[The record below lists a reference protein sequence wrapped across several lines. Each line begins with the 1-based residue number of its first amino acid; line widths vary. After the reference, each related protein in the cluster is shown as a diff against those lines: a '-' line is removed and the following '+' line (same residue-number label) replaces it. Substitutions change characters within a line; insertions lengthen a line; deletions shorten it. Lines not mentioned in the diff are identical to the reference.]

1 MGRALITSASTR
13 VAYCI
18 CKNLSRHGIQAV
30 VADSDPLA
38 MSFWSRH
45 ASGRHVYTSPFLDET
60 RFVEDIL
67 RIIDKEKIDVL
78 IPVLEETYFVARH
91 RALLSPHVHIFMA
104 EYRDLISLHDKRS
117 LKNIAGRLG
126 VGMPKTVELED
137 AMSSGWPPDFQF
149 PAVLKP
155 KQGGGGWS
163 IMEVSDPFALRGIVQ
178 ELSLLPERYL
188 VQEKISGPIAGV
200 AMLYR
205 DGDLVASDSYWT
217 MRTYPHPYGQPTV
230 RISRDFPEATAA
242 LKIIL
247 DDLRWTG
254 PCQADFLHDE
264 ARNKSFLIDVNPRF
278 WGSVG
283 QSIARGIDF
292 PYYYY
297 KCAMGENDFSVPLVP
312 PEVATR
318 WLGGDMMRKI
328 SAFLSKADIA
338 RPGTELLPSRFAA
351 TDDFE
356 PTDPFPFAAWVASQ
370 GVRKVRTL
378 LGRGAHNGCLDGVW
392 E

>member
-30 VADSDPLA
+30 MADSDPLA

-45 ASGRHVYTSPFLDET
+45 AAGRHVYASPFLDEA
-60 RFVEDIL
+60 RFVEDLL

-91 RALLSPHVHIFMA
+91 RAVLAPHVRIFMA
-104 EYRDLISLHDKRS
+104 QYTDLISLHDKRS
-117 LKNIAGRLG
+117 LKNIAERLG
-126 VGMPKTVELED
+126 VSMPLTVELED
-137 AMSSGWPPDFQF
+137 AMTSGLPSDFHF

-163 IMEVSDPFALRGIVQ
+163 VMEVHDMTALRGMTEQFDV
-178 ELSLLPERYL
+178 LPERYL
-188 VQEKISGPIAGV
+188 VQEKIEGPIAGV

-205 DGDLVASDSYWT
+205 DGALVAADSYWT
-217 MRTYPHPYGQPTV
+217 VQTYPHPYGQPTV
-230 RISRDFPEATAA
+230 RVSRDFPDATAA
-242 LKIIL
+242 MKTIL

-264 ARNKSFLIDVNPRF
+264 VRGKSFLIDVNPRF

-297 KCAMGENDFSVPLVP
+297 KCAMGENDFSAPLNP
-312 PEVATR
+312 PVVATR
-318 WLGGDMMRKI
+318 WLGGDMMRKAH
-328 SAFLSKADIA
+328 AFLSGSSAA
-338 RPGTELLPSRFAA
+338 RPDAVLAGFAA
-351 TDDFE
+351 MDDFE
-356 PTDPFPFAAWVASQ
+356 LLDPFPLAGWAACQAA
-370 GVRKVRTL
+370 RKVRSL
-378 LGRGAHNGCLDGVW
+378 VGRGAHREALDGVW

>member
-30 VADSDPLA
+30 MADSDPLA

-45 ASGRHVYTSPFLDET
+45 AASRHVYASPFLDEA
-60 RFVEDIL
+60 RFVEDL
-67 RIIDKEKIDVL
+67 LMIIDKEKIDVL

-91 RALLSPHVHIFMA
+91 RAVLAPHVRIFMA
-104 EYRDLISLHDKRS
+104 EYEKLISLHDKRS
-117 LKNIAGRLG
+117 LKTIADRLG
-126 VGMPKTVELED
+126 VSMPMTVELD
-137 AMSSGWPPDFQF
+137 GALALGFPPDFHF

-163 IMEVSDPFALRGIVQ
+163 VMEIDGQSALQRMAEQSGF
-178 ELSLLPERYL
+178 LPERYL
-188 VQEKISGPIAGV
+188 VQEKIEGPVAGV

-205 DGDLVASDSYWT
+205 DGVLVASDSYWT
-217 MRTYPHPYGQPTV
+217 VQTYPHPYGQPTV
-230 RISRDFPEATAA
+230 RVSRDFPEATAA
-242 LKIIL
+242 LKTIL

-264 ARNKSFLIDVNPRF
+264 ARRQSFLIDVNPRF

-297 KCAMGENDFSVPLVP
+297 KCAMGENDFSAPLDP
-312 PEVATR
+312 PGVATR
-318 WLGGDMMRKI
+318 WLGGDMMRKAHALLTR
-328 SAFLSKADIA
+328 SNAE
-338 RPGTELLPSRFAA
+338 RPDAEFSGFAA
-351 TDDFE
+351 MDDFE
-356 PTDPFPFAAWVASQ
+356 LRDPFPLAGWAACQA
-370 GVRKVRTL
+370 VRKVRSL
-378 LGRGAHNGCLDGVW
+378 VGRGPHREALDGVW

>member
-30 VADSDPLA
+30 MADSDPLA

-45 ASGRHVYTSPFLDET
+45 AAGRHVYTSPFLDEA

-91 RALLSPHVHIFMA
+91 RAVLAPHVRIFLA
-104 EYRDLISLHDKRS
+104 EYWKLISLHDKRS
-117 LKNIAGRLG
+117 LKNIADRLG

-137 AMSSGWPPDFQF
+137 AMASGWPSDFHF

-163 IMEVSDPFALRGIVQ
+163 VIEVPDQFALRTLVQ
-178 ELSLLPERYL
+178 QGDLLPGRYL
-188 VQEKISGPIAGV
+188 VQEKIEGPVAGV

-205 DGDLVASDSYWT
+205 DGVLVAADSYWT
-217 MRTYPHPYGQPTV
+217 VQTYPHPYGQPTV
-230 RISRDFPEATAA
+230 RVSRDFPAATAA
-242 LKIIL
+242 LKTIL

-264 ARNKSFLIDVNPRF
+264 ARNESFLIDVNPRF

-297 KCAMGENDFSVPLVP
+297 KCAMGEHDFSAPIDP

-318 WLGGDMMRKI
+318 WLGGDMMRKAHAI
-328 SAFLSKADIA
+328 LSRSNGE
-338 RPGTELLPSRFAA
+338 RPEAGVTFPGFAA
-351 TDDFE
+351 MDDFE
-356 PTDPFPFAAWVASQ
+356 LRDPFPLAGWAACQA
-370 GVRKVRTL
+370 VRKMRGLVGL
-378 LGRGAHNGCLDGVW
+378 GAHREALDGVW

>member
-18 CKNLSRHGIQAV
+18 CKNLSSHGIQAV
-30 VADSDPLA
+30 MADSDPLA

-45 ASGRHVYTSPFLDET
+45 AAGRHVYASPFLDEA
-60 RFVEDIL
+60 RFVEDLL
-67 RIIDKEKIDVL
+67 RIIDRESIDVL
-78 IPVLEETYFVARH
+78 VPVLEETYFVARH
-91 RALLSPHVHIFMA
+91 RAVLAPHVRIFMS
-104 EYRDLISLHDKRS
+104 EYEKLISLHDKRS
-117 LKNIAGRLG
+117 LKSIADRLG
-126 VGMPKTVELED
+126 VRMPMTVELED
-137 AMSSGWPPDFQF
+137 ALALGLPSDFHF

-163 IMEVSDPFALRGIVQ
+163 VMEVADMPVLRVLAEQ
-178 ELSLLPERYL
+178 PELLPDRYL
-188 VQEKISGPIAGV
+188 VQEKIHGPIAGV
-200 AMLYR
+200 AMLYK
-205 DGDLVASDSYWT
+205 DGRLVASDSYWT
-217 MRTYPHPYGQPTV
+217 VQTYPHPYGQPTV
-230 RISRDFPEATAA
+230 RVSRDFPAATAA
-242 LKIIL
+242 LKTIL

-264 ARNKSFLIDVNPRF
+264 VRNESFLIDVNPRF

-297 KCAMGENDFSVPLVP
+297 KCAMDENDFSAPLDP

-318 WLGGDMMRKI
+318 WLGGDMMRK
-328 SAFLSKADIA
+328 ACGLLA
-338 RPGTELLPSRFAA
+338 RPNVERPDAEFSRFAA
-351 TDDFE
+351 MDDFE
-356 PTDPFPFAAWVASQ
+356 LRDPFPLAGWVACQ
-370 GVRKVRTL
+370 AVRKVRSL
-378 LGRGAHNGCLDGVW
+378 VGRGAHREALDGVW

>member
-1 MGRALITSASTR
+1 

-30 VADSDPLA
+30 MADSDPLA

-45 ASGRHVYTSPFLDET
+45 AAGRHVYTSPFLDEA

-91 RALLSPHVHIFMA
+91 RAVLAPHVRIFLA
-104 EYRDLISLHDKRS
+104 EYWKLISLHDKRS
-117 LKNIAGRLG
+117 LKNIADRLG
-126 VGMPKTVELED
+126 VSMPKTVELED
-137 AMSSGWPPDFQF
+137 AMASGWPSDFHF

-163 IMEVSDPFALRGIVQ
+163 VIEVPDQFALRTLVQ
-178 ELSLLPERYL
+178 QGDLLPGRYL
-188 VQEKISGPIAGV
+188 VQEKIEGPVAGV

-205 DGDLVASDSYWT
+205 DGVLVAADSYWT
-217 MRTYPHPYGQPTV
+217 VQTYPHPYGQPTV
-230 RISRDFPEATAA
+230 RVSRDFPAATAA
-242 LKIIL
+242 LKTIL

-297 KCAMGENDFSVPLVP
+297 KCAMGEHDFSAPIDP

-318 WLGGDMMRKI
+318 WLGGDMMRKAHAI
-328 SAFLSKADIA
+328 LSRSNGE
-338 RPGTELLPSRFAA
+338 RPEAGVTFPGFAA
-351 TDDFE
+351 MDDFE
-356 PTDPFPFAAWVASQ
+356 LRDPFPLAGWAACQA
-370 GVRKVRTL
+370 VRKMRGLV
-378 LGRGAHNGCLDGVW
+378 GRGAHREALDGVW

>member
-18 CKNLSRHGIQAV
+18 CKNLNRHGIQAV

-45 ASGRHVYTSPFLDET
+45 AAGRYVYASPFQDEA
-60 RFVEDIL
+60 RFVEDLL

-91 RALLSPHVHIFMA
+91 RAALSPHVRIFMA
-104 EYRDLISLHDKRS
+104 EYSDLISLHDKRS

-126 VGMPKTVELED
+126 VDMPKTVELED
-137 AMSSGWPPDFQF
+137 AMASGWPPDFHF

-178 ELSLLPERYL
+178 EFSLLPERYL
-188 VQEKISGPIAGV
+188 VQEKITGPIAGV
-200 AMLYR
+200 AMLYS
-205 DGDLVASDSYWT
+205 DGDLIASDSYWT
-217 MRTYPHPYGQPTV
+217 VQTYPHPYGQPTV

-242 LKIIL
+242 LKTIL

-264 ARNKSFLIDVNPRF
+264 ARSKSFLIDVNPRF

-297 KCAMGENDFSVPLVP
+297 KCAMGENDFSVPLAP

-328 SAFLSKADIA
+328 TTFLSKAENA
-338 RPGTELLPSRFAA
+338 RPGTELLPSKFAA

-356 PTDPFPFAAWVASQ
+356 PCDPFPFAAWVASQ
-370 GVRKVRTL
+370 AVRKARTL
-378 LGRGAHNGCLDGVW
+378 VGRGAHRDALDGVW

>member
-1 MGRALITSASTR
+1 MGRALITSAGTR

-18 CKNLSRHGIQAV
+18 CKNLSHYGIDAV
-30 VADSDPLA
+30 MADSDPLA

-45 ASGRHVYTSPFLDET
+45 AAGRHVYASPFLDEP
-60 RFVEDIL
+60 RFVSDLL

-91 RALLSPHVHIFMA
+91 RAVLSPHVRIFMA
-104 EYRDLISLHDKRS
+104 DYGELISLHDKRS
-117 LKNIAGRLG
+117 LKNIADRLG
-126 VGMPKTVELED
+126 VSMPLTLELED
-137 AMSSGWPPDFQF
+137 AMVQDRPSDYHF

-163 IMEVSDPFALRGIVQ
+163 VMEVPDRAALHRLVRQ
-178 ELSLLPERYL
+178 HDLLPERYL
-188 VQEKISGPIAGV
+188 LQEKIEGPIAGV

-205 DGDLVASDSYWT
+205 DGALVASDSYWT
-217 MRTYPHPYGQPTV
+217 VQTYPHPYGQPTV

-242 LKIIL
+242 LKTIL

-264 ARNKSFLIDVNPRF
+264 VRKTSFLIDVNPRF

-283 QSIARGIDF
+283 QSIARGMDF

-297 KCAMGENDFSVPLVP
+297 KCAMGENDFTVPIDP
-312 PEVATR
+312 PQVATR
-318 WLGGDMMRKI
+318 WLGGDMMRK
-328 SAFLSKADIA
+328 AHALLSGSKSD
-338 RPGTELLPSRFAA
+338 RPGTVVSGFAA
-351 TDDFE
+351 MDDFE
-356 PTDPFPFAAWVASQ
+356 PRDPLPLVGWALCQ
-370 GVRKVRTL
+370 GVRKVRGL
-378 LGRGAHNGCLDGVW
+378 GGRGVHRGALDGVW

>member
-30 VADSDPLA
+30 MADSDPLA

-45 ASGRHVYTSPFLDET
+45 AASRHVYASPFLDEA
-60 RFVEDIL
+60 RFVEDL
-67 RIIDKEKIDVL
+67 LMIIDKEKIDVL

-91 RALLSPHVHIFMA
+91 RAVLAPHVRIFMA
-104 EYRDLISLHDKRS
+104 EYEKLISLHDKRS
-117 LKNIAGRLG
+117 LKSIADRLG
-126 VGMPKTVELED
+126 VSMPMTVELD
-137 AMSSGWPPDFQF
+137 GALALGFPPDFHF

-163 IMEVSDPFALRGIVQ
+163 VMEIDGMSALQRMAEQPGF
-178 ELSLLPERYL
+178 LPERYL
-188 VQEKISGPIAGV
+188 VQEKIEGPVAGV

-205 DGDLVASDSYWT
+205 DGVLVASDSYWT
-217 MRTYPHPYGQPTV
+217 VQTYPHPYGQPTV
-230 RISRDFPEATAA
+230 RVSRDFPEASAA
-242 LKIIL
+242 LKTIL

-264 ARNKSFLIDVNPRF
+264 ARRQSFLIDVNPRF

-297 KCAMGENDFSVPLVP
+297 KCAMGENDFSAPLDP
-312 PEVATR
+312 PGVATR
-318 WLGGDMMRKI
+318 WLGGDMMRKAHALLTR
-328 SAFLSKADIA
+328 SNAE
-338 RPGTELLPSRFAA
+338 RPDAEFSGFAA
-351 TDDFE
+351 MDDFE
-356 PTDPFPFAAWVASQ
+356 LRDPFPLAGWAACQA
-370 GVRKVRTL
+370 VRKVRSL
-378 LGRGAHNGCLDGVW
+378 VGRGPHREALDGVW